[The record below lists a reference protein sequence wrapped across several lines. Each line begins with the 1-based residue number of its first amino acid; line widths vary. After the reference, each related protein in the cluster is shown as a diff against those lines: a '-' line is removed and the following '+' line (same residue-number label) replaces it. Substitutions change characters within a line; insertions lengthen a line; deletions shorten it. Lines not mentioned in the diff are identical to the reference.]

1 MEETKIME
9 LINGVPRFQKKVI
22 SKDLDYYDDNMTE
35 EGFIFIEIMSLMYND
50 EIKPSIEMILE
61 LKQYKEES
69 QSYLMEL
76 MNITMESQLI
86 DSIIGKVRNE
96 IELINVILKGVHSE

>member
-1 MEETKIME
+1 ME